1 MNPDTGAWYD
11 ELSKAEAAGEK
22 REDLVEIIGTEQQV
36 RTISR
41 AIQLNNAKQRR
52 RARNKAARRSRR
64 TRR

>member
-1 MNPDTGAWYD
+1 MNPHTGAWYD